1 MTVSGFAL
9 DARSP
14 PAKKMIMGSDTAAN
28 SSLMIRLPCALR
40 ADISARS
47 ASVFEATVIMD
58 VAEIM
63 NRLMK
68 NCPMM

>member
-1 MTVSGFAL
+1 
-9 DARSP
+9 
-14 PAKKMIMGSDTAAN
+14 MIMGSDTAAN